1 MAKQVSELFIK
12 LGIQGEQELSALRS
26 SFNELSKVTKLS
38 ETDLNSIRTRLVEF
52 GREAGNT
59 ERVNRGLTDAF
70 RGLLSEASR
79 GSAIWQQLNSDLSKL
94 RQEARLTDTELNS
107 LRDIVVKES
116 SAHKQ
121 SSASIKEHIKSLQD
135 LKNQASLNGK
145 LYQQLDADIEKLNS
159 TLAQST
165 AGNREH
171 YKSLTT
177 ILAVKPEKVL
187 KAWQDYKRILD
198 EGTASSEKLAVA
210 QTRLRQLS
218 GAPRILE
225 RQKIAQS
232 AEIIGD
238 PEYFKRFGFA
248 GRSLPELPNT
258 NAAYAQQ
265 VKELQQDL
273 ANLDRTSVAYLQTLM
288 QLADVQRQATEVTQ
302 GYAQALLLGLNTGAA
317 ARSARNLQEVIAALR
332 AEMQQ
337 LDVATSEGAAAYAT
351 NANQVRTLERELNQ
365 LANSYR
371 HVGDAAAQAT
381 TAVSAASTGFTSRTD
396 PLTGGVNPKYVAEQ
410 QRIFED
416 LVAQAEQGIA
426 GALDAA
432 IAAKTKLYEY
442 QAAKEAAV
450 NEEANAA
457 AAELISLQEKQLDL
471 EVKLVEQEYR
481 RLNILEQQAAA
492 AKNALGFKAQ
502 QQLSPFYESI
512 VDLSTAS
519 VREQQ
524 SRMGRSSV
532 EAFNDIV
539 TAFTAGGRPTDLKEK
554 STYIGESVAA
564 GITKGATDQGALAD
578 SAKTFADRLIAA
590 FKKALRI
597 QSPSGESRDKV
608 GIPIGQGIGEG
619 IIQGIQSFKQQ
630 IQSTIRDVLATPGRA
645 PLYTGQLGQPT
656 QMADKLQNLIAR
668 TSSRTSTYLPYAR
681 LLGENVLGSPA
692 LEEAFVRRLYEQG
705 GVVPPAFLP
714 ASARRPLRGTS
725 GIPGGNLESFLKL
738 SAIQAVSRSGAFTG
752 PLAPPATAPGA
763 VSSLYSSL
771 FAARGGT
778 QVGTG
783 AFPLFSPVST
793 VPLAQLRTT
802 LQQLGGRSYSLGST
816 PGGSAADTL
825 SRLVNAAS
833 SLSKLATEAAP
844 GLGRLDTVIS
854 NVRRELRALNAEP
867 TAYKFPLSS
876 MLLPGGI
883 TVNTERYRRASTQ
896 LSSYG
901 GSLLGFGSMYSD
913 PRGGTGRYRF
923 PLEGM
928 MGPSSPIGGG
938 SGGYKFPLD
947 GMLGPSGSPKG
958 MAALN
963 ATLKE
968 FGPLSQ
974 ASTARIR
981 ALASVLGTLQE
992 ELSPLDASYEKVNRA
1007 IEKQNVLI
1015 ERETTRRERR
1025 RNRLTLGQGVQ
1036 AAGAVISGGIFGGPE
1051 GFAGGL
1057 LGAGIGSIVP
1067 GLGTVGGAFAG
1078 SAIGGQLGM
1087 FRQQLSAATEL
1098 SSELTRQRTALQG
1111 VVYSYSD
1118 YLSAVQAT
1126 EALSR
1131 RFNIPL
1137 TDTTTQFTRLS
1148 AAVLG
1153 SGRSI
1158 KDSEFALKAVTQ
1170 AIKGTGGGAEQV
1182 QGTLLALTQVFS
1194 KGKVSAEELNQIAER
1209 LPGTFTTFAQAA
1221 GKSGPELQK
1230 ALQDG
1235 KVTIDDLMKF
1245 LELLSKKYAKTADDI
1260 AKSSQDAG
1268 ARFTKAFQDLQLT
1281 AGSALQGI
1289 GSDFQDFGTRVVAS
1303 LDRIIRKMI
1312 ELGLIKPGA
1321 QYYVAEIEAKRMS
1334 TSQLEQR
1341 VLEAAARAEEERS
1354 SPLYR
1359 LFGIGGQAG
1368 RLNPVYNALGLQNI
1382 LSPSS
1387 QEADV
1392 LEQALKRIRQAE
1404 ALANKPGGPP
1414 PLPGT
1419 NGETPEQKRL
1429 REQRERDAQVA
1440 AEQAQRRNE
1449 EIAKQQIRLAD
1460 NVFKHQMELE
1470 ERRYQRRKELADLN
1484 AQNELR
1490 LLFGTER
1497 ERAAADLR
1505 YRQSVEQFDRQ
1516 IADARREVARQ
1527 GQALRSAQQ
1536 MAAVTAGGAGTAAGT
1551 LLQQGTGFTPQQL
1564 TAATSAA
1571 AKFTGVANMCAESV
1585 KAFYASLGI
1594 SLPGVT
1600 AWADTVQKAGTV
1612 MRDWS
1617 KLMPGDIVA
1626 TGRPGDT
1633 PHVGVYTGGSNVFH
1647 QSRSRGLRAGNF
1659 PDLNYFR
1666 GGYFVRPAAAGR
1678 QRAAVAAQQNRAI
1691 ADVGDIDMA
1700 QLGLQQA
1707 QRTLADLLA
1716 ERPGFQKAAE
1726 TTRVLD
1732 YSEAIKQQN
1741 VELDKELRLLRQR
1754 VDLQT
1759 QGYTEAYIELQL
1771 KVNENTREQAKLE
1784 AELLNA
1790 EPSKRDAITATLEG
1804 LREELR
1810 IRRDIYDLQER
1821 TKQGFGFREGA
1832 KQYVES
1838 LGSMKEATSQLTLNG
1853 IKGLEDA
1860 LMDLA
1865 TTGSANFASFAA
1877 EVLKQG
1883 ARMILQQ
1890 LVLKPLIQG
1899 LANLFNPGA
1908 AAASSFSAFSPAA
1921 LNFGPMGPGI
1931 SAFSANGNVFASN
1944 GIIPYAM
1951 GGIVNTPTL
1960 FRFANGG
1967 VPSTGLMGEAG
1978 PEAIIPLRR
1987 GSDGKLGVAGGGSTS
2002 ITINVDA
2009 KGSSAEGDPGRAAA
2023 LGRVITAA
2031 VQAELVKQK
2040 RPGGLLSR

>member
-12 LGIQGEQELSALRS
+12 LGIQGEQELSALKS

-94 RQEARLTDTELNS
+94 RQEARLTDTELNA
-107 LRDIVVKES
+107 LRDVILKEAKAHTQ
-116 SAHKQ
+116 SA
-121 SSASIKEHIKSLQD
+121 ASIKDHIKSLQD
-135 LKNQASLNGK
+135 LRNQASLNGK
-145 LYQQLDADIEKLNS
+145 LYGELSADIQKL
-159 TLAQST
+159 TAILDEST
-165 AGNREH
+165 AGSRRH
-171 YKSLTT
+171 YSSLTT
-177 ILAVKPEKVL
+177 FLAVKPDAVL
-187 KAWQDYKRILD
+187 NQWRNYTRVLNEA
-198 EGTASSEKLAVA
+198 TASAEVLALA
-210 QTRLRQLS
+210 QRRLNQLS
-218 GAPRILE
+218 GAPRILA
-225 RQKIAQS
+225 RRRIAES
-232 AEIIGD
+232 AAVTQD
-238 PEYFKRFGFA
+238 PEYLRRFGFEGA
-248 GRSLPELPNT
+248 SLPELPNT

-265 VKELQQDL
+265 IKELQQDL
-273 ANLDRTSVAYLQTLM
+273 AHLDRTSVAYLQTLM
-288 QLADVQRQATEVTQ
+288 QLAGVQRQATEVTQ

-619 IIQGIQSFKQQ
+619 IMQGIQSFKQQ
-630 IQSTIRDVLATPGRA
+630 IQSTIRDVLATPGKA

-656 QMADKLQNLIAR
+656 QMADKLQGLIAR

-705 GVVPPAFLP
+705 GVIPPAFLP

-738 SAIQAVSRSGAFTG
+738 SAIQAVSPSGAFTG

-783 AFPLFSPVST
+783 AFPLFSPSST
-793 VPLAQLRTT
+793 VPLAQLRTA

-1025 RNRLTLGQGVQ
+1025 RNRLTVGQGVQ

-1057 LGAGIGSIVP
+1057 LGAGVGSIVP

-1334 TSQLEQR
+1334 TGQLEQR

-1414 PLPGT
+1414 PLSGT
-1419 NGETPEQKRL
+1419 TGETPEQKRL

-1460 NVFKHQMELE
+1460 NVFKYQMELE
-1470 ERRYQRRKELADLN
+1470 ERRYQRRKELADLD
-1484 AQNELR
+1484 AQNEIR

-1497 ERAAADLR
+1497 ERASARLR
-1505 YRQSVEQFDRQ
+1505 
-1516 IADARREVARQ
+1516 ARQ
-1527 GQALRSAQQ
+1527 AEQDYDRRIAEADNAIRQARQRLTSAQQ
-1536 MAAVTAGGAGTAAGT
+1536 MAAVTA
-1551 LLQQGTGFTPQQL
+1551 
-1564 TAATSAA
+1564 SAA
-1571 AKFTGVANMCAESV
+1571 AVSPQARGLPAGIAGYITGDPRSP
-1585 KAFYASLGI
+1585 YYR
-1594 SLPGVT
+1594 
-1600 AWADTVQKAGTV
+1600 AD
-1612 MRDWS
+1612 
-1617 KLMPGDIVA
+1617 
-1626 TGRPGDT
+1626 
-1633 PHVGVYTGGSNVFH
+1633 HGGSNYHEHLAFV
-1647 QSRSRGLRAGNF
+1647 SRAAAEAAYAKLRAAGLQVTEF
-1659 PDLNYFR
+1659 K
-1666 GGYFVRPAAAGR
+1666 GYGRVGQHTPGSAHYAGLAMDIPAAQVPVGQERALTARVQQILGFGAASAGR
-1678 QRAAVAAQQNRAI
+1678 QRAAVAAQQNRNI
-1691 ADVGDIDMA
+1691 TDLGDI
-1700 QLGLQQA
+1700 QA
-1707 QRTLADLLA
+1707 ATADLSAREQEAADL
-1716 ERPGFQKAAE
+1716 RQNKAAYML
-1726 TTRVLD
+1726 RVNKTLTLD
-1732 YSEAIKQQN
+1732 FTESIRQQN
-1741 VELDKELRLLRQR
+1741 NELEKELRLNKDRIA
-1754 VDLQT
+1754 LQME
-1759 QGYTEAYIELQL
+1759 GRTESYIELQL
-1771 KVNENTREQAKLE
+1771 KLNEVGREQNRLL
-1784 AELLNA
+1784 AERL
-1790 EPSKRDAITATLEG
+1790 TATGSEVDSINQAIEAYRTQAIL
-1804 LREELR
+1804 L
-1810 IRRDIYDLQER
+1810 RDIYDLQER

-1908 AAASSFSAFSPAA
+1908 AATSASGFNLDLMESYAKDSFAKGAAFA
-1921 LNFGPMGPGI
+1921 
-1931 SAFSANGNVFASN
+1931 ANGIV
-1944 GIIPYAM
+1944 PYAI